1 MGNLSDIVFCSQARE
16 AASDAELRARE
27 AEAASDALRFEM
39 EETLES
45 SYNSPTKKAA
55 ELELERMKKR
65 LAEAERRVR
74 ALTEEASERERE
86 TSATKT
92 PPPEGDGRRID
103 DDRLIDDDRR
113 IEDDQPTSGG
123 FDDSRD
129 QTLIARVYAERDAYR
144 RRAEAAEKKAE
155 AAALLMRPV
164 PMTDELRQM
173 REAKRR
179 GEEAEAKTAGL
190 EAALRDAVDSA
201 RDARVSAHDSSEALR
216 RERSEFE
223 LWRERARGLME
234 EKDREVDALRR
245 RLFGGDGHGRLET
258 NGSGETNGTPPRAMS
273 AEDFEHF
280 KGAMLRFLLAEDYAT
295 QQAMMPVLAALLRF
309 DEDEAAKVTA
319 ARERWEPVEVA
330 IGKQLPE
337 SFEQA
342 ANSLTDTLGLG
353 KLF

>member
-1 MGNLSDIVFCSQARE
+1 M
-16 AASDAELRARE
+16 
-27 AEAASDALRFEM
+27 
-39 EETLES
+39 
-45 SYNSPTKKAA
+45 
-55 ELELERMKKR
+55 
-65 LAEAERRVR
+65 
-74 ALTEEASERERE
+74 
-86 TSATKT
+86 
-92 PPPEGDGRRID
+92 
-103 DDRLIDDDRR
+103 
-113 IEDDQPTSGG
+113 
-123 FDDSRD
+123 
-129 QTLIARVYAERDAYR
+129 IARVYAERDAYR

-173 REAKRR
+173 REAQRR

-245 RLFGGDGHGRLET
+245 RLFGGDGDGSMIESRLES
-258 NGSGETNGTPPRAMS
+258 NGSETNGTPPRAMS

-309 DEDEAAKVTA
+309 EEDEAAKVTA
-319 ARERWEPVEVA
+319 ARERWEPVDVA

>member
-1 MGNLSDIVFCSQARE
+1 MA
-16 AASDAELRARE
+16 
-27 AEAASDALRFEM
+27 
-39 EETLES
+39 
-45 SYNSPTKKAA
+45 
-55 ELELERMKKR
+55 
-65 LAEAERRVR
+65 
-74 ALTEEASERERE
+74 
-86 TSATKT
+86 
-92 PPPEGDGRRID
+92 
-103 DDRLIDDDRR
+103 
-113 IEDDQPTSGG
+113 
-123 FDDSRD
+123 
-129 QTLIARVYAERDAYR
+129 AERDAYR

-173 REAKRR
+173 REAATK
-179 GEEAEAKTAGL
+179 GEAAEAKTAGL
-190 EAALRDAVDSA
+190 EAALRDAVESL
-201 RDARVSAHDSSEALR
+201 RDARVAAHDSSEALR
-216 RERSEFE
+216 RERSEFD

-234 EKDREVDALRR
+234 EKDAELDALRR
-245 RLFGGDGHGRLET
+245 RLFGGDGHHLET
-258 NGSGETNGTPPRAMS
+258 SSFRETNGTTHAMS

-309 DEDEAAKVTA
+309 DEDEAVKVGA
-319 ARERWEPVEVA
+319 SREKWEPVDVT